1 MQPLSYTN
9 KSLNFFPFFKVSTLW
24 LIEVIFQYLET
35 TWMKIDRFVTLY
47 TLLCRKE
54 GSKYYRKKTFLDKYF
69 WAKRGKIVLILWCFY
84 KGIWTIFETNKK
96 CAKNRNLI
104 AEHYTKILLL
114 TSSGFFFKKC
124 IIKFEGWIFYNF
136 SKSLT

>member
-54 GSKYYRKKTFLDKYF
+54 GSKYYRKKNLFGQIFLGDARENSVDF
-69 WAKRGKIVLILWCFY
+69 MVILQGHMNDF
-84 KGIWTIFETNKK
+84 
-96 CAKNRNLI
+96 
-104 AEHYTKILLL
+104 
-114 TSSGFFFKKC
+114 
-124 IIKFEGWIFYNF
+124 
-136 SKSLT
+136 